1 MLRKIKRCSWVTG
14 SSLYI
19 KYHDCEWGVPIYND
33 KNIFECLLLESF
45 QAGLSWIIILKK
57 RDNFRKSFDGFDYK
71 KIAKYSK
78 NKIKELENDSGIVR
92 NKLKIK
98 AAKEN
103 AMCYIKIQKEFGSF
117 SNYIWGFVNYTPI
130 HYNPKSARK
139 LAKKI
144 SLDMKK
150 RGFKF
155 IGPTIIYSF
164 IESIGLANN
173 HAKNCFRY
181 QEIKSISSI

>member
-78 NKIKELENDSGIVR
+78 NNTTL
-92 NKLKIK
+92 
-98 AAKEN
+98 
-103 AMCYIKIQKEFGSF
+103 
-117 SNYIWGFVNYTPI
+117 
-130 HYNPKSARK
+130 RK
-139 LAKKI
+139 LNSKMIRKNFFKKLLA
-144 SLDMKK
+144 SHKPRKLYKARRGKLDVCDTYK
-150 RGFKF
+150 
-155 IGPTIIYSF
+155 T
-164 IESIGLANN
+164 AD
-173 HAKNCFRY
+173 
-181 QEIKSISSI
+181 SSRTYT

>member
-1 MLRKIKRCSWVTG
+1 M
-14 SSLYI
+14 
-19 KYHDCEWGVPIYND
+19 
-33 KNIFECLLLESF
+33 
-45 QAGLSWIIILKK
+45 
-57 RDNFRKSFDGFDYK
+57 
-71 KIAKYSK
+71 
-78 NKIKELENDSGIVR
+78 ENDSGIVR

-130 HYNPKSARK
+130 HYNPRPARK